1 MVLRS
6 VTHYATPDN
15 YAFMRIIAPTTM
27 NRVFPEP
34 RRRTVMHV
42 NVKYK
47 YAPKPGMKPNQTAQ
61 SGFSVLSKTEGA
73 AIAHLRQMHPQ
84 WGEILILKI
93 W

>member
-1 MVLRS
+1 
-6 VTHYATPDN
+6 
-15 YAFMRIIAPTTM
+15 
-27 NRVFPEP
+27 
-34 RRRTVMHV
+34 MHV

-73 AIAHLRQMHPQ
+73 AIAHLRQMHPK